1 MDKPILKLQ
10 LNKANFF
17 ICPRFKYKTLK
28 RFLLQ
33 YLMNCFLISGQ
44 FSNKQFKCFTFERN
58 AKTTITYDLS
68 RVRANSCQV
77 LITAAVEENN
87 GQSRSTV
94 SQDSKPC
101 SYVPECFSQGKSK
114 FKKRFTFLFFS
125 NFPVG
130 F

>member
-68 RVRANSCQV
+68 RVRGNSCQV
-77 LITAAVEENN
+77 IVTTAVEENN
-87 GQSRSTV
+87 GQSRSTYYE
-94 SQDSKPC
+94 DSKPC

-114 FKKRFTFLFFS
+114 FKNVYFFS
-125 NFPVG
+125 FYNFPVG

>member
-1 MDKPILKLQ
+1 
-10 LNKANFF
+10 
-17 ICPRFKYKTLK
+17 
-28 RFLLQ
+28 
-33 YLMNCFLISGQ
+33 MNCFLISGQ

-68 RVRANSCQV
+68 RVRGNSCQV

-94 SQDSKPC
+94 SQDSQPC

>member
-1 MDKPILKLQ
+1 
-10 LNKANFF
+10 
-17 ICPRFKYKTLK
+17 
-28 RFLLQ
+28 
-33 YLMNCFLISGQ
+33 MNCFLISGQ
-44 FSNKQFKCFTFERN
+44 FSNKQFKCFTFQSN

-68 RVRANSCQV
+68 RVRGNSCQV

-114 FKKRFTFLFFS
+114 LKDVNISFLFEYSCRFL
-125 NFPVG
+125 NPNYF
-130 F
+130 FQFEF